1 MQFLLSSVASA
12 WHCSPNIYALNLN
25 HANEIVTFFESGD
38 TKVDGFQTDDG
49 DIILR
54 QYVNDVLVQ
63 QDTIESENPDII
75 KRKFFTADTRSNQVT
90 EDTIRISDYITIT
103 QEPSPSITP
112 FAKTYLGTV
121 YFQALVGDS
130 FLDYGLKCSYDS
142 TFKGTTT
149 YTINEYLGPVIDLVG
164 ILVGA
169 LNMPFTIVSVFVTA
183 LLKGLGIAVVSG
195 AIKQAVSDTV
205 SAQQTDYDWT
215 LVDIDDP
222 KHSKNITASKYVVS
236 DYKSVLNGETYYE
249 GCGPAQWGAI
259 WLHTE
264 MFPYDSWEVIDWS

>member
-1 MQFLLSSVASA
+1 MILSLIMDLSVLMILL
-12 WHCSPNIYALNLN
+12 LM
-25 HANEIVTFFESGD
+25 
-38 TKVDGFQTDDG
+38 
-49 DIILR
+49 
-54 QYVNDVLVQ
+54 
-63 QDTIESENPDII
+63 
-75 KRKFFTADTRSNQVT
+75 
-90 EDTIRISDYITIT
+90 
-103 QEPSPSITP
+103 
-112 FAKTYLGTV
+112 
-121 YFQALVGDS
+121 
-130 FLDYGLKCSYDS
+130 
-142 TFKGTTT
+142 GTTT
-149 YTINEYLGPVIDLVG
+149 YTINGYLGPVIDLVG

-249 GCGPAQWGAI
+249 GCGPAQWGTQEMAI